1 MPDYTNH
8 HQLAGRIGGLVS
20 AARRTNEDHRKT
32 AAAEGRMRRFLE
44 QVPAEVTDPAER
56 MRRALLLQRAHMQ
69 RIAKKSADIRRK
81 PAA

>member
-1 MPDYTNH
+1 
-8 HQLAGRIGGLVS
+8 
-20 AARRTNEDHRKT
+20 
-32 AAAEGRMRRFLE
+32 MRRFLE

-69 RIAKKSADIRRK
+69 RIAKKSADARRK